1 VLKRRIAAML
11 VVRDGIVVQSIGF
24 RRYLP
29 VGKPAIAIEF
39 LNDWGVDEILL
50 LDISASRA
58 GRPPDFDMVNHATV
72 GCRVPLAVGGGVTH
86 LDHVRQLM
94 HAGADKVCFN
104 QAALHQPSLL
114 GETARVFGDQCV
126 VASID
131 SVATDAGPRVFDYRT
146 GAIRSEAPAELARR
160 MQDLGAG
167 EILINSVDRDG
178 SRRGFDL
185 DLVRSVCDAVSLPV
199 ICCGGAGGAGHFAE
213 VLTNTGASAAAAGN
227 FFHFTEHSVTTVK
240 ARVSREVPVRH
251 DSHATYLGACFDD
264 AGRLLKRSDQELE
277 SMRFV
282 MIEKEVI

>member
-1 VLKRRIAAML
+1 MLKRRIAAML
-11 VVRDGIVVQSIGF
+11 VVKDGIVVQSIGF

-58 GRPPDFDMVNHATV
+58 GHPPDFDMVSQAAA

-114 GETARVFGDQCV
+114 RETARLFGDQCV

-131 SVATDAGPRVFDYRT
+131 SVATATGPRVFDYLT
-146 GAIRSEAPAELARR
+146 GFILSEAPAELARR
-160 MQDLGAG
+160 MKDLGAG

-185 DLVRSVCDAVSLPV
+185 DLVRSVCEAVSLPV
-199 ICCGGAGGAGHFAE
+199 ICCGGAGSPGHFAE
-213 VLTNTGASAAAAGN
+213 VLTNTAASAAAAAN
-227 FFHFTEHSVTTVK
+227 LFHFTEHSVTTLK

-251 DSHATYLGACFDD
+251 ESYACYSDACFDD
-264 AGRLLKRSDQELE
+264 SGRLLKRTDQELE

-282 MIEKEVI
+282 IIEKEVI